1 MSIVA
6 FVLKRPYTVFAVVI
20 LVCLLG
26 IGAALRMPVDIFPE
40 IDIPV
45 VSVVWTYSGMSPEDI
60 QNRILELHE
69 RQLASLVDNIE
80 RIEAN
85 SYEGVGVIRVYLHEG
100 ADVTRAVAQL
110 GSSALVVLKYMPRNI
125 TPPLILRYGATD
137 VPIIQLSMSSNS
149 LSDTKLN
156 DLGQNIIRPDL
167 AVVRGASV
175 PYPYGGK
182 PRLIMVDL
190 SKDALQSRGL
200 SPADISNVLL
210 QQNVILPSG
219 DVKFGNRDYTVVMNN
234 SPDIINALNNF
245 PVKEIDGKMVFIRD
259 VAHVHDGYQ
268 IQTNSVSENGRPAAL
283 MMIRKTGGSS
293 TLAVVDGVKEAL
305 PDIRRLLPSGVDI
318 KPIFDQSVFVKAS
331 LDSVLMGGTM
341 AAVLTALMILL
352 FLGNWRLTLI
362 ILASIPLSIIT
373 AILVMYV
380 AGETLNSMTLG
391 GFALAVGILVD
402 NSTVVIENIERH
414 LDALKKNLE
423 EGILDGA
430 AEIGVPTLL
439 STLAICIVFVP
450 IFLLQGTAKY
460 LFSPLALS
468 VCISLLA
475 SLVLSFTLVP
485 VLFKYLLR
493 SHMTSHQDHNPA
505 DPHRPTLNPFR
516 LIHRGFDYGFNR
528 FRDAY
533 HTTVTWCVA
542 NPLPTVLFFL
552 VLMGVSCLLFP
563 LLGEDFFPQVDA
575 GQMRLHVRCSPG
587 TRIETTQADFARVE
601 AAVRQIVGNNQVD
614 VILDNIGL
622 PYSGINIAL
631 SDSATVGPMD
641 GEILI
646 SLKKVHTPT
655 AQHMAD
661 LRREL
666 PKRFPSMQFFFQPA
680 DIVNQVL
687 NFGQPAP
694 IDIRVTGPDNDKVYV
709 VASKLAH
716 DLRSVPG
723 LVDSHVYQ
731 VPNAPALGVNV
742 DRTLAE
748 EVGLNQNT
756 AATDLLVSLNSSAQ
770 IAPNFWVN
778 PNNSVSYPLVVQE
791 PTYRLNSLQD
801 VQDLPLQTGDG
812 RQAQLLLNVANF
824 GRTKIPMVMSQY
836 NIQPVFDVNAD
847 IQGTD
852 MATATKE
859 IQKVIDKDRP
869 PVTTAMKVVL
879 SGQADTMRESFDGL
893 FSGIG
898 LAVILVY
905 LLMVIKFQSWL
916 DPMIVLLAVP
926 FALGGVMWMLYL
938 SGTHV
943 SVPALMGTL
952 MCIGLTTAN
961 SILVITF
968 ANDRLDAGDD
978 KATAAVTAGFTR
990 LRPVLMT
997 AGAMILGMI
1006 PMALG
1011 VGEGGE
1017 QNAPL
1022 ARAVIG
1028 GLLFATFATLVFV
1041 PSMFSLLSRHS
1052 RPENSE
1058 RGPLVAA

>member
-1 MSIVA
+1 MSVVA
-6 FVLKRPYTVFAVVI
+6 FVLKRPYTVFAVLI

-26 IGAALRMPVDIFPE
+26 LGATLRMPVDIFPE

-45 VSVVWTYSGMSPEDI
+45 VSVVWTYNGMSPEDI

-85 SYEGVGVIRVYLHEG
+85 SYQGVGVIKVYLQEG
-100 ADVTRAVAQL
+100 SDVTRAVAQL

-137 VPIIQLSMSSNS
+137 VPIIQLSVSSGA
-149 LSDTKLN
+149 LTDTRLN

-182 PRLIMVDL
+182 PRVIMVDL
-190 SKDALQSRGL
+190 DKDALQSRGL
-200 SPADISNVLL
+200 SPADISDTLL
-210 QQNVILPSG
+210 KENVILPSG
-219 DVKFGNRDYTVVMNN
+219 DVKLGNRDYTVAMNN
-234 SPDIINALNNF
+234 SPNIIQALNNF
-245 PVKEIDGKMVFIRD
+245 PVKEVDGKMVFVRD

-268 IQTNSVSENGRPAAL
+268 IQTNSVFENGRPGAL
-283 MMIRKTGGSS
+283 MMVRKTGGSS
-293 TLAVVDGVKEAL
+293 TLSVVNGVKNAL
-305 PDIRRLLPSGVDI
+305 PELQRLLPKDVDI
-318 KPIFDQSVFVKAS
+318 KAIFDQSIFVKAS
-331 LDSVLMGGTM
+331 LNGVLMGGTM
-341 AAVLTALMILL
+341 AAGLTALMILL
-352 FLGNWRLTLI
+352 FLGNWRLTLVI
-362 ILASIPLSIIT
+362 VAAIPLSIIA

-380 AGETLNSMTLG
+380 AGQTLNSMTLG

-414 LDALKKNLE
+414 LEVLRKKVEPAILE
-423 EGILDGA
+423 GA

-485 VLFKYLLR
+485 VLLKYLLV
-493 SHMTSHQDHNPA
+493 SHTTSHLDH
-505 DPHRPTLNPFR
+505 DPVHRHRPTYNPFR
-516 LIHRGFDYGFNR
+516 LIHRGFDWTFNR

-533 HTTVTWCVA
+533 CATLQWCVA
-542 NPLPTVLFFL
+542 WPLPTVAFFL
-552 VLMGVSCLLFP
+552 ILMAASCPLFP
-563 LLGEDFFPQVDA
+563 KLGEDFFPQVDA
-575 GQMRLHVRCSPG
+575 GQMRLHVRAPAG
-587 TRIETTQADFARVE
+587 TRIETTQADFAKVE
-601 AAVRQIVGNNQVD
+601 SAIRQIVSDKQVD

-646 SLKKVHTPT
+646 SLNKKHTPT
-655 AQHMAD
+655 AAHMAD

-666 PKRFPSMQFFFQPA
+666 PKRFPEMQFFFQPA

-694 IDIRVTGPDNDKVYV
+694 IDVRVTGPDSEKAYA
-709 VASKLAH
+709 VATKLVS
-716 DLRSVPG
+716 DMKRVPG
-723 LVDSHVYQ
+723 VVDVHVFQ
-731 VPNAPALGVNV
+731 VPDAPSLGVNV
-742 DRTLAE
+742 DRTLAQ
-748 EVGLNQNT
+748 EVGLNQQT
-756 AATDLLVSLNSSAQ
+756 AATDVLVSLNSSAQ

-778 PNNSVSYPLVVQE
+778 PQNSVSYPLVVQE
-791 PTYRLNSLQD
+791 PTYRIHSLQD
-801 VQDLPLQTGDG
+801 LEDLPVQTGAS
-812 RQAQLLLNVANF
+812 RQAQLLMNVANF
-824 GRTKIPMVMSQY
+824 GRSKIPMVLSQL
-836 NIQPVFDVNAD
+836 NIRPVFDVNAD
-847 IQGTD
+847 VQGTD
-852 MATATKE
+852 MKTASDA
-859 IQKVIDKDRP
+859 IQKVIDQDQP
-869 PVTTAMKVVL
+869 DVSTATQVTMA
-879 SGQADTMRESFDGL
+879 GQAQTMQESFSGL

-905 LLMVIKFQSWL
+905 LLMVIKFQSWV

-926 FALGGVMWMLYL
+926 FALGGVMWMLFFT
-938 SGTHV
+938 GTHI

-961 SILVITF
+961 SILVVTF
-968 ANDRLDAGDD
+968 ANDRVDAGDD
-978 KATAAVTAGFTR
+978 TAMAAVTAGFTR

-1028 GLLFATFATLVFV
+1028 GLLFATFATLLFV
-1041 PSMFSLLSRHS
+1041 PSMFRLLSRHA
-1052 RPENSE
+1052 RPMTIQGGALAIE
-1058 RGPLVAA
+1058 

>member
-6 FVLKRPYTVFAVVI
+6 FVLKRPYTVFAVII

-26 IGAALRMPVDIFPE
+26 VGAALRMPVDIFPE

-45 VSVVWTYSGMSPEDI
+45 VSVVWTYNGMSPEDI
-60 QNRILELHE
+60 QNRILVLHE

-80 RIEAN
+80 RIESN
-85 SYEGVGVIRVYLHEG
+85 SYEGVGVIKVYLHEG

-110 GSSALVVLKYMPRNI
+110 SSSALVVLKYMPRNI
-125 TPPLILRYGATD
+125 TPPLVIRYGATD
-137 VPIIQLSMSSNS
+137 VPIIQLSVSSRS
-149 LSDTKLN
+149 LSDTRLN

-182 PRLIMVDL
+182 PRVIMVDL
-190 SKDALQSRGL
+190 SRDALQSRGL
-200 SPADISNVLL
+200 SPTDVSDVLL
-210 QQNVILPSG
+210 RQNVILPSG
-219 DVKFGNRDYTVVMNN
+219 DVKLGRRDYTISMNN
-234 SPDIINALNNF
+234 SPDVIEAINNF
-245 PVKEIDGKMVFIRD
+245 PVKEVDGRMVFIRD

-268 IQTNSVSENGRPAAL
+268 IQTNSVAENGRPGSL
-283 MMIRKTGGSS
+283 MMVRKTGGSS
-293 TLAVVDGVKEAL
+293 TLSVVNGIKDVL
-305 PDIRRLLPSGVDI
+305 PEIRKLMPAGVDI
-318 KPIFDQSVFVKAS
+318 KPIFDQSIFVKAS
-331 LDSVLMGGTM
+331 LNSVLMGGAM
-341 AAVLTALMILL
+341 AAGLTALMILL

-362 ILASIPLSIIT
+362 ILASIPLSIIS
-373 AILVMYV
+373 AVLVMYCM
-380 AGETLNSMTLG
+380 GQTLNTMTLG

-414 LDALKKNLE
+414 LGMLRKDLVR
-423 EGILDGA
+423 GILDGA

-439 STLAICIVFVP
+439 STLSICIVFVP
-450 IFLLQGTAKY
+450 VFLLQGTAKY
-460 LFSPLALS
+460 LFSPLSIS

-485 VLFKYLLR
+485 VLFKYLMR
-493 SHMTSHQDHNPA
+493 SHEETHFDHDPA
-505 DPHRPTLNPFR
+505 DPHRRTMNPFR
-516 LIHRGFDYGFNR
+516 LIHRGFDNGFNR

-533 HTTVTWCVA
+533 RDAVSWCVSQPA
-542 NPLPTVLFFL
+542 PSVIFFL
-552 VLMGVSCLLFP
+552 ALMGVSCLLFP

-575 GQMRLHVRCSPG
+575 GQMRLHVRCPPG
-587 TRIETTQADFARVE
+587 TRIETTTADFAKVE
-601 AAVRQIVGNNQVD
+601 MAIRQIVGNRQID

-631 SDSATVGPMD
+631 SDSATVGSMD

-646 SLKKVHTPT
+646 SLNKEHTPT
-655 AQHMAD
+655 AAHMAD

-666 PKRFPSMQFFFQPA
+666 PRRFPELQFFFQPA

-694 IDIRVTGPDNDKVYV
+694 IDIRVSDPDNDKAY
-709 VASKLAH
+709 ALAQKLAH
-716 DLRSVPG
+716 DIAQVSGV
-723 LVDSHVYQ
+723 VDSHVFQ
-731 VPNAPALGVNV
+731 VPDAPAFSVDV
-742 DRTLAE
+742 DRTLAQE
-748 EVGLNQNT
+748 LGLSQQN
-756 AATDLLVSLNSSAQ
+756 AATSLLVSLNNSAQ
-770 IAPNFWVN
+770 VAPNFWVN

-791 PTYRLNSLQD
+791 PTYRINSLQD
-801 VQDLPLQTGDG
+801 LKVMPLATDTSGQG
-812 RQAQLLLNVANF
+812 QLLMNVATF
-824 GRTKIPMVMSQY
+824 GRTKIPMVLSQS
-836 NIQPVFDVNAD
+836 NIRPVIDVNAD
-847 IQGTD
+847 VQGRDMKSASEAIQ
-852 MATATKE
+852 A
-859 IQKVIDKDRP
+859 VIDKDRP
-869 PVTTAMKVVL
+869 PEGAVTKVTL
-879 SGQADTMRESFDGL
+879 SGQAQTMQESFSGL
-893 FSGIG
+893 FSGMG
-898 LAVILVY
+898 LAVVLVY

-916 DPMIVLLAVP
+916 DPVIVLLAVP

-938 SGTHV
+938 TQTHI

-961 SILVITF
+961 SILVVTF

-978 KATAAVTAGFTR
+978 KATAAITAGYTR
-990 LRPVLMT
+990 IRPVLMT

-1028 GLLFATFATLVFV
+1028 GLLFATLATLVFV
-1041 PSMFSLLSRHS
+1041 PSMFRLLSRHTK
-1052 RPENSE
+1052 PEFSE
-1058 RGPLVAA
+1058 EAPLAAG